1 MAINFLNF
9 GLIYYFRTIWIQN
22 DILNTHFQ
30 IMLVV
35 FESRI
40 VSPIDNDHVAQ
51 LEISN

>member
-1 MAINFLNF
+1 MAINFLYF

-40 VSPIDNDHVAQ
+40 TIAFNNDRVAQ
-51 LEISN
+51 LEITN